1 MKKVLIF
8 LLPIFLAIIIFFIGT
23 YYFSAKDLGTG
34 GLQVTSSPQS
44 QVYLNGKMIGLTPF
58 CKCQGKETIATG
70 DYTIRL
76 VPMGKGLNQTSFE
89 QKITINK
96 SVITAVDFNF
106 ASVSK
111 SQGSIISLFKKDNN
125 KQADIFITSFP
136 DGATV
141 TLDNGE
147 AKKTP
152 ILWENITDSEHKIIL
167 SKVGYDTK
175 NLSIL
180 ATRGYQLQVV
190 VFLATNLSSI
200 SPSISIIPSVSPT
213 ASLSAKIIILDTP
226 TGFLRVRKDA
236 TAGSEEIGQVL
247 PNQTFTLNDEKNGW
261 YEITI
266 PNGKIGWVSSTYAK
280 KQ

>member
-8 LLPIFLAIIIFFIGT
+8 LLPIFLAIIVFFIGT

-76 VPMGKGLNQTSFE
+76 VPMGKSLNETPFE

-106 ASVSK
+106 GSVSK
-111 SQGSIISLFKKDNN
+111 SQGSIISLFQLNN
-125 KQADIFITSFP
+125 KQADLFITSFP

-141 TLDNGE
+141 TLDSGE

-152 ILWENITDSEHKIIL
+152 AVWKNVTDSEHKIIL

-190 VFLATNLSSI
+190 VFLATNLSP
-200 SPSISIIPSVSPT
+200 SPSVSIAPSVSISPT
-213 ASLSAKIIILDTP
+213 ASSSAKIIILDTP
-226 TGFLRVRKDA
+226 TGFLRVRRDA

-247 PNQTFTLNDEKNGW
+247 PNQTFALNDEKNGW